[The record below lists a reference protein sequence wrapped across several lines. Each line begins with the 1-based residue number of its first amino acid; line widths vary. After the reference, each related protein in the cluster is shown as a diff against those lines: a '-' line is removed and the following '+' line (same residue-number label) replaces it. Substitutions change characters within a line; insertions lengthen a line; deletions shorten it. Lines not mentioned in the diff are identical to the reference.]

1 MGWENDFHVYAM
13 TMGTNNKYQPRQ
25 SAKTLWI
32 SGEQRLPRRR
42 HCTLPNEILPEEPC
56 QFWFPKVCP
65 EKQDRASS
73 IGIVW
78 NETERNCSAAYPPM
92 PYQVTRQQDSST
104 SSALLCF
111 LFYFFFLKFTLSLTG
126 FVFFFIL
133 AKRKA
138 RSNSR
143 FNT

>member
-13 TMGTNNKYQPRQ
+13 TMGTNNKYHSRQ
-25 SAKTLWI
+25 RAKTLWI

-42 HCTLPNEILPEEPC
+42 HCTLANEILPEEPC

-73 IGIVW
+73 IVW
-78 NETERNCSAAYPPM
+78 NKTERNCSAAYPPM

-104 SSALLCF
+104 PSALLCF

-126 FVFFFIL
+126 FFFFIL
-133 AKRKA
+133 TKRKA